1 MHSIFLPYLMV
12 KKLNS
17 NESKNPG
24 TFVLQPTVLAM
35 VPPLVSFLATHPMVK
50 SSHLASVNVMTG
62 GAAPFGP
69 ALIDKFLDKCK
80 PNVVKFR
87 EGEYSSHGARYGHH
101 KLSSGGYIIVSF
113 A

>member
-1 MHSIFLPYLMV
+1 M
-12 KKLNS
+12 
-17 NESKNPG
+17 
-24 TFVLQPTVLAM
+24 LQPTVLAM

-87 EGEYSSHGARYGHH
+87 EGEY
-101 KLSSGGYIIVSF
+101 
-113 A
+113 

>member
-1 MHSIFLPYLMV
+1 MKV
-12 KKLNS
+12 
-17 NESKNPG
+17 KNPG

-69 ALIDKFLDKCK
+69 ALIDKFLDKYK

-87 EGEYSSHGARYGHH
+87 EGEFSSHGARYGHH
-101 KLSSGGYIIVSF
+101 KLVGVYHCIICLT
-113 A
+113 

>member
-1 MHSIFLPYLMV
+1 M
-12 KKLNS
+12 
-17 NESKNPG
+17 
-24 TFVLQPTVLAM
+24 QPTVLAM

-50 SSHLASVNVMTG
+50 SSHLASDNVMTG

-87 EGEYSSHGARYGHH
+87 EGEYSSHGARYGYH
-101 KLSSGGYIIVSF
+101 KLVADVSALCHLLNLNSMAGDMF
-113 A
+113 LKNPLSIFYRVWND